1 MKADLYPYLE
11 STPVDLFQYF
21 ETIGSTNDAALE
33 WAEQGAGDYA
43 LVVADEQTRGRGR
56 FNRRW
61 VSRPGSSLAFS
72 LILKPTEQE
81 LEHLA
86 LFSPLCGLAVHR
98 VLRDLLGLQ
107 AEIKW
112 PNDVLIGRR
121 KVCGILVEASWT
133 GDRSNGV
140 VLGIGINI
148 TADSVPASEDTL
160 FPATS
165 LETACNC
172 SVDRFAVLREV
183 IIEIQK
189 LRPALGQ
196 PEFIAEWQEQLAFKG
211 ELVRIEGSHRPPVT
225 GRLKGVD
232 GQGHLVI
239 HNPEEGE
246 LRFEIG
252 DVHLRPGE

>member
-1 MKADLYPYLE
+1 MKPDLFPYLD

-33 WAEQGAGDYA
+33 WAEQGAGDYS

-56 FNRRW
+56 FDRRW
-61 VSRPGSSLAFS
+61 ISRPGSSLAFS
-72 LILKPTEQE
+72 LVLKPTDEE

-86 LFSPLCGLAVHR
+86 LFSPLCGLAVNR
-98 VLRDLLGLQ
+98 VLRDKLGLQ

-140 VLGIGINI
+140 ILGIGINI
-148 TADSVPASEDTL
+148 TAGSVPPAEDTL

-172 SVDRFAVLREV
+172 NVDRFAVLREV
-183 IIEIQK
+183 ILAIQK
-189 LRPALGQ
+189 LRPTLGQ
-196 PEFIAEWQEQLAFKG
+196 PEFIAEWQENLAFKG

-232 GQGHLVI
+232 GQGHLII
-239 HNPEEGE
+239 HNQEEGE